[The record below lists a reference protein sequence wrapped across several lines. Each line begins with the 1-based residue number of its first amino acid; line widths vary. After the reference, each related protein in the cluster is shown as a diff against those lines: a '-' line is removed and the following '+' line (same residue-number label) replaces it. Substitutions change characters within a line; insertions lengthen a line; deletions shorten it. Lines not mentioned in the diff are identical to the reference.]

1 LFTACRERRC
11 LGFAENRGF
20 IASLG
25 MTHKNC
31 GIVRFFKN
39 CTNLQVVL
47 ACGESIV
54 RDLLRVAM
62 PVRFLPNKKTR
73 NLTGCAFLFLCE
85 GF

>member
-47 ACGESIV
+47 ACGESVV
-54 RDLLRVAM
+54 RDLLRVAIFTKQKNAQAYRLRVFIFM
-62 PVRFLPNKKTR
+62 
-73 NLTGCAFLFLCE
+73 
-85 GF
+85 